1 MAELFEQTESLQ
13 GTLTVHDLDVIIQ
26 RLDSLPTF
34 PCVISRVVE
43 FASQATSASGRDVRE
58 SARAEA
64 LGLIASDPAL
74 TARVLAYA
82 ARQTGAPVPTIARA
96 ADAVGFDAIRSI
108 VLSADTIDESE
119 PSCGVDRSG
128 LYKHSL
134 AAALAAEMIAR
145 ALGSLADPKEAYV
158 CGLLHDL
165 GKLML
170 AHCMP
175 KSFQRVIDTAETHHG
190 NVQEYERRIIG
201 VEHSVIGRRLAER
214 WRLPDAVGETLW
226 LCHQPIETIGESAT
240 AATTVAVV
248 SLADTLV
255 RELRLGF
262 SENHAPS
269 RTSEQMADRLG
280 LSRDAL
286 AGVAGALADETERRY
301 AALGL
306 DDIDAP
312 DANRDALARA
322 NTELGRLNERLQRS
336 AGEMSQEAAAFGH
349 LRRFAESL
357 SPRSTVSDVLLR
369 AAETLAAALGCEPM
383 ADRPVVAYAATPR
396 EQTALAV
403 RIGGDDDAQWR
414 TFPAPAPRREGAEA
428 PPRSAGAVIALL
440 ARDPADLTEW
450 VDLADYAHQGLV
462 SAGQWIGGVFY
473 RPPQGPPRAGDQV
486 AEAIGATVALALAI
500 VQGRSAAMRVSEQLA
515 GASQVL
521 AATQEVIAEAKT
533 LATVGEMAAGAAH
546 ELNTP
551 LAVISGRAQLMR
563 ERASTEKE
571 GNTWQL
577 IADQAHCIS
586 DIISEL
592 MAFASPP
599 TARITRFSI
608 GDLLNNVIEEFCS
621 QVQPQDA
628 APHVDIHVAEDIPRI
643 RADREQVYDAV
654 LELMTNAATAGDG
667 RGRIR
672 LEAEFDEVNEAVV
685 LKVEDFG
692 PGMDEKTADRAFTPF
707 FSSQKA
713 GRRRGMGLPR
723 VKRVVENNGGRVW
736 LKTQRGEGTT
746 VFIML
751 PTT

>member
-13 GTLTVHDLDVIIQ
+13 GTLTGHDLDVIVQ
-26 RLDSLPTF
+26 GLDSLPTF

-43 FASQATSASGRDVRE
+43 FASQATDASNPDIRHA
-58 SARAEA
+58 ARADA
-64 LGLIASDPAL
+64 LDLIASDPAL
-74 TARVLAYA
+74 TARLLACA
-82 ARQTGAPVPTIARA
+82 ARQTPAPPATVAQA
-96 ADAVGFDAIRSI
+96 ADAIGFDAVRSV
-108 VLSADTIDESE
+108 VLAADVID
-119 PSCGVDRSG
+119 PAAATCGVDRPG

-134 AAALAAEMIAR
+134 ATALAAEMIAP
-145 ALGSLADPKEAYV
+145 AVNPMADAREAYV

-175 KSFQRVIDTAETHHG
+175 KSYQRVIDAAETHHG

-201 VEHSVIGRRLAER
+201 VEHSVIGRRLAEH
-214 WRLPDAVGETLW
+214 WRLPNAVRETVW
-226 LCHQPIETIGESAT
+226 LCHQPIEAIPEST
-240 AATTVAVV
+240 TSATTVAVV
-248 SLADTLV
+248 ALADALA
-255 RELRLGF
+255 RELRIGF

-269 RTSEQMADRLG
+269 RKSEQMADRLG

-286 AGVAGALADETERRY
+286 ARVADVLPDETERRY

-306 DDIDAP
+306 DDADAP
-312 DANRDALARA
+312 GAHRDALARA
-322 NTELGRLNERLQRS
+322 NTELGRLNTRLQHS
-336 AGEMSQEAAAFGH
+336 ADQMSQEAAAFAH
-349 LRRFAESL
+349 LRRFSESL
-357 SPRSTVSDVLLR
+357 SPQSTVSDVLLR
-369 AAETLAAALGCEPM
+369 AAETLAAALGCTSTV
-383 ADRPVVAYAATPR
+383 DQPVVAYAASPR

-403 RIGGDDDAQWR
+403 RTGGPGEPQWR
-414 TFPAPAPRREGAEA
+414 TFRAPAERREGIQA
-428 PPRSAGAVIALL
+428 PPQAAGETIALL
-440 ARDPADLTEW
+440 TTDPTDLTEW
-450 VDLADYAHQGLV
+450 IDLAHYAHQPLV

-473 RPPQGPPRAGDQV
+473 PLPQAPPRACDEV
-486 AEAIGATVALALAI
+486 AHAIGATIALALAM
-500 VQGRSAAMRVSEQLA
+500 VQGRSDAMRVSEQLA

-521 AATQEVIAEAKT
+521 AATQEAFAEAKT

-563 ERASTEKE
+563 ERSSSDKE
-571 GNTWQL
+571 GKTWQL

-599 TARITRFSI
+599 TAKIVQFDA
-608 GDLLNNVIEEFCS
+608 GDMLQSVSDGFCS
-621 QVQPQDA
+621 QLQVQDA
-628 APHVDIHVAEDIPRI
+628 PPLVDIHVAEDTPRI
-643 RADREQVYDAV
+643 RADREQIQQAV

-667 RGRIR
+667 RVRIR

-746 VFIML
+746 VFMML